1 MTVNRTKRPET
12 HSKPDMGNQSS
23 PTTLPPSRYVAD
35 TDAWAACLRDLQVAS
50 RLAID
55 LEANSMFAYRE
66 RVCLIQVSTETTDYI
81 IDPTQS
87 IDLSGLGEI
96 VANPAVE
103 KVFHA
108 AEYDLILMRRDYGW
122 RLHNLFDTMWA
133 VRILGY
139 SQMGLAGLLERF
151 FGVQTSKRFQKANWC
166 RRPLSAAELAYAQ
179 MDTHYLLPLRDRLAA
194 ELEAGGHASE
204 AAEIFREQSDVRLP
218 NNGFDPDGFWS
229 LNGTL
234 DLRPEQQSVLKELYL
249 FRDREAK
256 RRNVPHFKVMGDRTL
271 LETADKMPTSFN
283 ELADVH
289 GMTKQQ
295 LQRYGRTMLGLIAGA
310 RQTSPPKPP
319 KRTPRPPEHVLNL
332 YDRVHR
338 WRKAR
343 AQERGV
349 ESDVIISRDSL
360 WSIAHANP
368 QSIDELAALGALG
381 PWRLETYGEDILR
394 LLR

>member
-1 MTVNRTKRPET
+1 
-12 HSKPDMGNQSS
+12 
-23 PTTLPPSRYVAD
+23 
-35 TDAWAACLRDLQVAS
+35 
-50 RLAID
+50 
-55 LEANSMFAYRE
+55 
-66 RVCLIQVSTETTDYI
+66 
-81 IDPTQS
+81 
-87 IDLSGLGEI
+87 
-96 VANPAVE
+96 
-103 KVFHA
+103 
-108 AEYDLILMRRDYGW
+108 
-122 RLHNLFDTMWA
+122 
-133 VRILGY
+133 
-139 SQMGLAGLLERF
+139 
-151 FGVQTSKRFQKANWC
+151 
-166 RRPLSAAELAYAQ
+166 
-179 MDTHYLLPLRDRLAA
+179 
-194 ELEAGGHASE
+194 
-204 AAEIFREQSDVRLP
+204 
-218 NNGFDPDGFWS
+218 
-229 LNGTL
+229 
-234 DLRPEQQSVLKELYL
+234 
-249 FRDREAK
+249 
-256 RRNVPHFKVMGDRTL
+256 VMGDRTL

-310 RQTSPPKPP
+310 RQASPPKPP